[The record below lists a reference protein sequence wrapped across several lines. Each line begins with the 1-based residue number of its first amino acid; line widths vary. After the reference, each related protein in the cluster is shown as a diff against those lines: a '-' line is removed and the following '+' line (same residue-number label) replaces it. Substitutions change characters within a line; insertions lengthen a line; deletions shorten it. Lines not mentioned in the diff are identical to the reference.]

1 MTDSWVTEWCIILQ
15 LATIKLMWIFPI
27 AFCETI
33 VEVIFT
39 IVETKHCTLFND
51 WDVQVRL

>member
-15 LATIKLMWIFPI
+15 LTTIKLMWIFPI